1 MKGRFRG
8 YYKNNFTLI
17 RMAKNQAPTAEKPK
31 TKSKRYATRYGQHYA
46 IVMIPT
52 VTEIINGMAIT
63 RPGKTIEF
71 KNGIYETKDSAEQDF
86 LDNSPFV
93 GIDYQEVTKAVTS
106 ALEAKSLSEKE
117 SELKEKEEDLKRREM
132 ALKGKEEGS
141 DSSSG
146 KETKSEGKTK
156 KKEPKF

>member
-17 RMAKNQAPTAEKPK
+17 RMAKNQASTAEKPK

-86 LDNSPFV
+86 
-93 GIDYQEVTKAVTS
+93 
-106 ALEAKSLSEKE
+106 
-117 SELKEKEEDLKRREM
+117 KRREM

-141 DSSSG
+141 DSSTG
-146 KETKSEGKTK
+146 KETKTEGKTK

>member
-1 MKGRFRG
+1 
-8 YYKNNFTLI
+8 
-17 RMAKNQAPTAEKPK
+17 MAKNQASMAEKPK

-141 DSSSG
+141 DSSAG
-146 KETKSEGKTK
+146 KENKIEGKTK

>member
-1 MKGRFRG
+1 
-8 YYKNNFTLI
+8 
-17 RMAKNQAPTAEKPK
+17 MAKNQASTAEKPK

-93 GIDYQEVTKAVTS
+93 G
-106 ALEAKSLSEKE
+106 
-117 SELKEKEEDLKRREM
+117 M